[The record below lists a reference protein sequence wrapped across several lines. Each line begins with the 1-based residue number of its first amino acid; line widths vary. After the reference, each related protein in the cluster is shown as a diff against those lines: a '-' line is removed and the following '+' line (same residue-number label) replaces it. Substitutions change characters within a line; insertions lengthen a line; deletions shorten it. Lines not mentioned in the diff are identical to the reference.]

1 MSFVEDV
8 FKGGNIGTGL
18 AIGIGVAVAGPLLT
32 PLIGGV
38 LRPVT
43 KAVVKA
49 GLLAYDAGR
58 EGFERI
64 NEASG
69 DIVGEARAEV
79 ERDRKPAAGDAGSR
93 SEAGS
98 RTETRAERRASG
110 ANA

>member
-1 MSFVEDV
+1 MAVFEDM

-18 AIGIGVAVAGPLLT
+18 AVGVGLAVVGPLLT
-32 PLIGGV
+32 PLIGGI

-58 EGFERI
+58 EGFERL

-69 DIVGEARAEV
+69 DIVGEARAELDH
-79 ERDRKPAAGDAGSR
+79 DRRAPARETGT
-93 SEAGS
+93 
-98 RTETRAERRASG
+98 RTETRNERRSAG
-110 ANA
+110 ATA